1 MCFGRPNPDKWIPAT
16 ILSFMNLI
24 STRATM
30 VMITSLIAWTM
41 VIPGR
46 ANIVEYLGTNFIAY
60 LNTREVIIT

>member
-1 MCFGRPNPDKWIPAT
+1 
-16 ILSFMNLI
+16 MNLI

-30 VMITSLIAWTM
+30 VMITSLIAWTI

-46 ANIVEYLGTNFIAY
+46 ANVVEYLGTNFIAY